1 MTSLGVFR
9 DDFYNAAAVL
19 PVSQYTATAQAS
31 GTLAASVMVGAQ
43 DVNVLSSA
51 ATALTTDS
59 AVDIIAAL
67 QNAVATAYAAS
78 LGGFAASVNAPP
90 GVPNLFNLTYLLSI
104 HNTDGSTL
112 TITAGAGVTLLG
124 TATVLTAN
132 TRVWQVQVN
141 SANTVIMQTLGA
153 AATTA

>member
-1 MTSLGVFR
+1 MPSLGVFR

-31 GTLAASVMVGAQ
+31 GTIAASAMAGAQ
-43 DVNVLSSA
+43 DVNILASA
-51 ATALTTDS
+51 ATALTTDT
-59 AVDIIAAL
+59 AANIIAAL
-67 QNAVATAYAAS
+67 QTAVATAYAAS

-104 HNTDGSTL
+104 HNTDASTL
-112 TITAGAGVTLLG
+112 TITGGTGVTLVG

-132 TRVWQVQVN
+132 TRIWQVQI
-141 SANTVIMQTLGA
+141 TGPTTITMQTFGA